1 MARRKQLS
9 GTVVHQLPPDIDMR
23 RIKAYAALTCGIG
36 RAWGETYLL
45 VHNDTLTVLTRSS
58 VFDDY
63 DQLELRPGAMPR
75 LERGPSVTDLYVT
88 DSTGEEHRLPVKP
101 AELPAIERLIDVLG
115 KLS

>member
-45 VHNDTLTVLTRSS
+45 VHNDKLVILTRSS

-63 DQLELRPGAMPR
+63 DQLELRADIKPR
-75 LERGPSVTDLYVT
+75 LERGSSVTDLYVT
-88 DSTGEEHRLPVKP
+88 DSEGTEQRLPVKP
-101 AELPAIERLIDVLG
+101 AELKAVERVLRV
-115 KLS
+115 LEQLD